1 MTDDAKKLITLSQL
15 KTVVNQLLRIGKDA
29 VVKTLKLSRTES
41 TNAGDGTILSEDE
54 NHRVLI
60 SYEESGETV
69 TRTVATCEDYTQ
81 SITAGVVVANTLAPG
96 CFASSDGIIPT
107 GYSDMFYLL
116 PNASFPSGRSMADPN
131 YGGRILT
138 SRNRSYDVVV
148 INRGTTQ
155 TEVEELV
162 LSFGAYYQ
170 ISGTKF
176 RLLFPNITSV
186 TTSTQEYWI
195 LLSIPSSVSAE
206 SVSISFDNQY
216 IRWASGTPDWSGYI
230 GRTVQIHIIGNVAT
244 ITAYLFEPIISQA
257 SLTSGSYTDAV
268 AYASLSA
275 NVDRAFQW
283 LLDDY
288 ENGVRVTKPI
298 WHLGGGYFVDAEG
311 AVVNGNIEITPS
323 SPSSG
328 HTTPGEIVN
337 PDPVNVD

>member
-81 SITAGVVVANTLAPG
+81 SITASSIAVGTLAPG
-96 CFASSDGIIPT
+96 CFASSEGLVPDG
-107 GYSDMFYLL
+107 YMDVFYLL
-116 PNASFPSGRSMADPN
+116 PNASVPTGRSVTDPN

-138 SRNRSYDVVV
+138 SKNRSYDVIV
-148 INRGTTQ
+148 INRGTSQ
-155 TEVEELV
+155 TSVEDV
-162 LSFGAYYQ
+162 TINFSAYYQ
-170 ISGTKF
+170 ISGAKF

-186 TTSTQEYWI
+186 TSYTYEYWI
-195 LLSIPSSVSAE
+195 LLAIPSSISAE
-206 SVSISFDNQY
+206 DVSITFDNLF
-216 IRWASGTPDWSGYI
+216 IRWATGVPNWKDYI
-230 GRTVQIHIIGNVAT
+230 GRTVQIHILGNVAT
-244 ITAYLFEPIISQA
+244 ITAYLFEPIIAQA

-311 AVVNGNIEITPS
+311 AVVRRNIEITPS